1 MFRCL
6 VGLEVRQ
13 PLEKFFAACCAE
25 DFAAVNLFN
34 GHTVIIHW
42 GMATIPVGHYVPLLE
57 FNLDS

>member
-25 DFAAVNLFN
+25 DFAAVNLL
-34 GHTVIIHW
+34 
-42 GMATIPVGHYVPLLE
+42 ALRE
-57 FNLDS
+57 NLGDASFYGDFDICGLRVHSFA